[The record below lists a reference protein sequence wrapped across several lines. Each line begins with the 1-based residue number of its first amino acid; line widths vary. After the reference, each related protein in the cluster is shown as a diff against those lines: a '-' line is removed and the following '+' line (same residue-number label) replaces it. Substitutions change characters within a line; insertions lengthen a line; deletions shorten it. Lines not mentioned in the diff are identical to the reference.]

1 MNKTFEDCRDRMIS
15 AGLTDGQL
23 HDLSE
28 TTVRL
33 AGFMKTV
40 RIPSDS
46 PEEAAPEAEGTLM
59 PPPADETNI
68 VAKQPEQIALPS
80 VKNVPSW
87 IDQAALAHTEKSSQG
102 PDIGMGYTMYM
113 PNSFDQLLDNCSVPS
128 QAQGFRIPSQTLPFD
143 FNAPNLLH
151 QEPPTLSLSPSAEL
165 PPPKTY
171 SFQERT
177 LARRLHRACLEA
189 AYHLLL
195 DPSRRPQTFERVFK
209 LSLLS
214 RDRVRMAS
222 SLKQILNR
230 GLDEPLDFWDAPTLH
245 IGGAG
250 THYPDRQ
257 RQRTGGHPQRDR
269 AKFHL
274 GVVGPQM
281 LNLLENVVQSRPAAE
296 VSVEIEGFEGEWFDP
311 YDIEGY
317 LESRGIH
324 IDPMVSFVEAVIDDP
339 ADTDTAVAGVHQ
351 QQYSPSTTLSSSSG
365 GTNNSS
371 STLNPA
377 SNSGCNK
384 SSSSNNDNNP
394 TPPYPAGQD
403 PEQWSALQL
412 LEPDLERWRE
422 VENTP
427 PMQQQQQQHQ
437 HNFGGLGNVGFSD
450 ADTGS
455 WMNFF
460 DSSSSSS
467 SDQFQNN
474 TSETAAVGMRNS
486 NGAFLPDL
494 YGAAGGSYDDQA
506 NATIPSPPLPPPP
519 PPSSKKKVVI
529 IDVAKF
535 VKGKHPISTPSLP
548 HLYPISTAP
557 PFLPSFLPSF
567 PLPFRIS
574 RTRKQEKKYIQLKKL
589 TSSLFPKNNSPNH
602 HRRLSRPHARFQ
614 AARRRSRA
622 GRFFV

>member
-1 MNKTFEDCRDRMIS
+1 LDDLRKRVSDLTSTIECMNKTFEDCRDCLITT
-15 AGLTDGQL
+15 GLTEGQL

-28 TTVRL
+28 TTVRF
-33 AGFMKTV
+33 AGFVKTV
-40 RIPSDS
+40 RRASDS
-46 PEEAAPEAEGTLM
+46 PDEAVPEAETPPTL
-59 PPPADETNI
+59 PPVEETNS
-68 VAKQPEQIALPS
+68 VAKRPEQNPLPI

-87 IDQAALAHTEKSSQG
+87 IDQAALTHTERSNQRS
-102 PDIGMGYTMYM
+102 DIGMGYTMYM
-113 PNSFDQLLDNCSVPS
+113 PNSFDQLLDNNSSVPS
-128 QAQGFRIPSQTLPFD
+128 LAQNFRIPSQNSPITLPFD

-151 QEPPTLSLSPSAEL
+151 QQPPTLSLSPSAEL
-165 PPPKTY
+165 PLPKTY

-214 RDRVRMAS
+214 RDRVRMAAS
-222 SLKQILNR
+222 IKQILSR
-230 GLDEPLDFWDAPTLH
+230 GLDEPLDFWDVPTLH

-257 RQRTGGHPQRDR
+257 RQRGGGLPQRER

-324 IDPMVSFVEAVIDDP
+324 IDPMVSFVEAEIDQT
-339 ADTDTAVAGVHQ
+339 ADEIAAAAVNYH
-351 QQYSPSTTLSSSSG
+351 YSPRSSALSSS
-365 GTNNSS
+365 TVYNVNNNNNSS
-371 STLNPA
+371 STLKPA
-377 SNSGCNK
+377 SNSGR
-384 SSSSNNDNNP
+384 SSSNKDNDRTTP
-394 TPPYPAGQD
+394 SLTTTPPYPAED

-412 LEPDLERWRE
+412 LEPDLERWRDVA
-422 VENTP
+422 VENSP
-427 PMQQQQQQHQ
+427 PPPIQQQSIS
-437 HNFGGLGNVGFSD
+437 GLGNVGFSD

-460 DSSSSSS
+460 DSSSS
-467 SDQFQNN
+467 DQFQQNGN
-474 TSETAAVGMRNS
+474 GSGQTAPAGMRNS
-486 NGAFLPDL
+486 GAFLSDL
-494 YGAAGGSYDDQA
+494 YGGGSGAYEQPA
-506 NATIPSPPLPPPP
+506 AALPSPP
-519 PPSSKKKVVI
+519 SGKKVVI

-535 VKGKHPISTPSLP
+535 VKGKLKENPK
-548 HLYPISTAP
+548 
-557 PFLPSFLPSF
+557 
-567 PLPFRIS
+567 RIL
-574 RTRKQEKKYIQLKKL
+574 TR
-589 TSSLFPKNNSPNH
+589 H
-602 HRRLSRPHARFQ
+602 
-614 AARRRSRA
+614 
-622 GRFFV
+622 

>member
-1 MNKTFEDCRDRMIS
+1 MNKTFEDCRDRLIS
-15 AGLTDGQL
+15 IGLSEGQL

-28 TTVRL
+28 TTVRF
-33 AGFMKTV
+33 AGFVKTV
-40 RIPSDS
+40 RRPCDSTDEVVADSEAPSTVQPVDDISS
-46 PEEAAPEAEGTLM
+46 P
-59 PPPADETNI
+59 
-68 VAKQPEQIALPS
+68 AKQAEQIPLPLPS

-87 IDQAALAHTEKSSQG
+87 IDQAALTHTERPSQRS
-102 PDIGMGYTMYM
+102 DIGMGYTMYM
-113 PNSFDQLLDNCSVPS
+113 PNAFDQLVENYSVPS
-128 QAQGFRIPSQTLPFD
+128 LAQNLRSPSQASPLTLPFD
-143 FNAPNLLH
+143 LTAPNLLH

-177 LARRLHRACLEA
+177 LARRLHRACMEA

-214 RDRVRMAS
+214 RDRVRMAAS
-222 SLKQILNR
+222 IKRILDR
-230 GLDEPLDFWDAPTLH
+230 GLDEPLDFWDSPVLH

-257 RQRTGGHPQRDR
+257 RQRSGGYPQRDK

-324 IDPMVSFVEAVIDDP
+324 IDPTVSFVEAEIETT
-339 ADTDTAVAGVHQ
+339 ADTSTAAVAAGV
-351 QQYSPSTTLSSSSG
+351 QYQHSPRSTALSSLSTHSPSG
-365 GTNNSS
+365 GYSNSS
-371 STLNPA
+371 TFNTT
-377 SNSGCNK
+377 SNSG
-384 SSSSNNDNNP
+384 SSIANSNNINNSNDSP
-394 TPPYPAGQD
+394 SWPAAD
-403 PEQWSALQL
+403 AEQWSALQL

-422 VENTP
+422 VEDTSSA
-427 PMQQQQQQHQ
+427 MQSIS
-437 HNFGGLGNVGFSD
+437 GLGNVGFSD

-460 DSSSSSS
+460 DSSSSSAAA
-467 SDQFQNN
+467 SDQYANGN
-474 TSETAAVGMRNS
+474 GRAATVGMKNTGGVS
-486 NGAFLPDL
+486 MSDL
-494 YGAAGGSYDDQA
+494 YGSGNGGGGGYEQA
-506 NATIPSPPLPPPP
+506 TNSNNNNNNTALPSPP
-519 PPSSKKKVVI
+519 PPSNKKLVI

-535 VKGKHPISTPSLP
+535 VKGECRAQTC
-548 HLYPISTAP
+548 YPVKPKRKKKKKDTHTD
-557 PFLPSFLPSF
+557 FLFS
-567 PLPFRIS
+567 
-574 RTRKQEKKYIQLKKL
+574 
-589 TSSLFPKNNSPNH
+589 
-602 HRRLSRPHARFQ
+602 
-614 AARRRSRA
+614 SRA
-622 GRFFV
+622 VLTVTGVCLGRTPGFKRQDVDRALAISSFEAF

>member
-1 MNKTFEDCRDRMIS
+1 LDDLRKRVSDLTSTIECMNKTFEDCRDRLIS
-15 AGLTDGQL
+15 IGLTEGQL

-28 TTVRL
+28 TTVRF
-33 AGFMKTV
+33 AGFVKTV
-40 RIPSDS
+40 RRPSDS
-46 PEEAAPEAEGTLM
+46 SEEAVAETETLPT
-59 PPPADETNI
+59 PPPTDETNS
-68 VAKQPEQIALPS
+68 VAVQTEQNPLPI

-87 IDQAALAHTEKSSQG
+87 IDQAALTHNEGSTQRS
-102 PDIGMGYTMYM
+102 DIGMGYTLYM
-113 PNSFDQLLDNCSVPS
+113 PNTFDQLTDNNNYTIPTS
-128 QAQGFRIPSQTLPFD
+128 QISPISLPNFD

-151 QEPPTLSLSPSAEL
+151 QSPPTLSLSPSAEL

-195 DPSRRPQTFERVFK
+195 DPSRRPHTFERVFK

-214 RDRVRMAS
+214 RDRVRMAA
-222 SLKQILNR
+222 SLKTILSR
-230 GLDEPLDFWDAPTLH
+230 GLDEPLDFWDTPILH

-257 RQRTGGHPQRDR
+257 REHQCGGGLPLRDK

-281 LNLLENVVQSRPAAE
+281 LNLLENVVQSRPGAE

-324 IDPMVSFVEAVIDDP
+324 IDPTVSFVEAEIDHTP
-339 ADTDTAVAGVHQ
+339 ADTSAVAVVQQQ
-351 QQYSPSTTLSSSSG
+351 QQYSPLSSSALSSSTHSSSG
-365 GTNNSS
+365 GYNNNTNS

-377 SNSGCNK
+377 SK
-384 SSSSNNDNNP
+384 SNSSNPQPFFAPNS
-394 TPPYPAGQD
+394 
-403 PEQWSALQL
+403 EQWSALQP

-422 VENTP
+422 VEVENNP
-427 PMQQQQQQHQ
+427 AQSIS
-437 HNFGGLGNVGFSD
+437 GLGNVGFSD

-460 DSSSSSS
+460 DSSASSSS
-467 SDQFQNN
+467 SAPFPAQHQNQQN
-474 TSETAAVGMRNS
+474 GQTAAGVRNS
-486 NGAFLPDL
+486 GVMLSDL
-494 YGAAGGSYDDQA
+494 YGGGGDGTGFEQA
-506 NATIPSPPLPPPP
+506 NTNNAMASPPSQSFGPG
-519 PPSSKKKVVI
+519 KKVVI

-535 VKGKHPISTPSLP
+535 VKGKSSRV
-548 HLYPISTAP
+548 
-557 PFLPSFLPSF
+557 SF
-567 PLPFRIS
+567 
-574 RTRKQEKKYIQLKKL
+574 
-589 TSSLFPKNNSPNH
+589 
-602 HRRLSRPHARFQ
+602 
-614 AARRRSRA
+614 
-622 GRFFV
+622 FFFFFFGSQNKR